1 MRCIGHRGAMGYEPE
16 NTLDSF
22 QAAIDMGC
30 DMVELDVYA
39 VDNHLIV
46 IHDERVDRTT
56 DGCGTVMSHSFDAL
70 RRLDA
75 GKQQQIPTL
84 GEVLDLCLGRLQV
97 NIELKG
103 PNTAGP
109 VCRFLDQNYPDCT
122 DDLLIS
128 SFDHAELA
136 RADPRYH
143 RGPLFG
149 KAANYLQ
156 VVQRLD
162 AVAVHCHRKLI
173 NQRMLDTLHAKS
185 LNVFAYT
192 VNDPQQIAEF
202 RATGVD
208 GVFTN
213 YPDRVLVP

>member
-16 NTLDSF
+16 NTLVSF
-22 QAAIDMGC
+22 QRAIDLNC

-39 VDNHLIV
+39 VDNHLVV
-46 IHDERVDRTT
+46 IHDDRVDRTT
-56 DGCGTVMSHSFDAL
+56 DGRGAVMSHSFDAL

-84 GEVLDLCLGRLQV
+84 GEVLDLCLGRVHV

-103 PNTAGP
+103 PNTADP
-109 VCRFLDQNYPDCT
+109 VSRFLNQNYVKHT
-122 DDLLIS
+122 DDLLLS

-136 RADPRYH
+136 RADPRYQ

-156 VVQRLD
+156 MVRHLD
-162 AVAVHCHRKLI
+162 AVAVHCHHKLI
-173 NQRMLDTLHAKS
+173 NQTMLDTLHAES

-192 VNDPQQIAEF
+192 VNDPQQIADF

-213 YPDRVLVP
+213 YPDRVVVP